1 MRTAYNLLLSFIHL
15 SFATMFRSTFTP
27 YSSNLCIISFKNTNK
42 QTKKSPSTFTAQILL
57 TLVALQRTMVDIT
70 AKYPESLLSSKSR
83 ISCLPPLL
91 CVLIFVDLLCK
102 YSTCSHNCVYM
113 CNYLYPENSFL
124 LLSITSYS
132 YNLSIALYV
141 MTPETPGKECNTGN
155 IDVLFRTEQFA
166 VSHWTLSQL
175 WVSEI
180 ISIYFKQNLL
190 RGAERCPTSLRLMLI
205 IYLFSRIVLDSVI
218 LSIIRIVVGYWLF

>member
-1 MRTAYNLLLSFIHL
+1 
-15 SFATMFRSTFTP
+15 MFRSTFTP
-27 YSSNLCIISFKNTNK
+27 YSSNLCIIYFKNTNK
-42 QTKKSPSTFTAQILL
+42 QTNKISPSTFIAQILL

-91 CVLIFVDLLCK
+91 RVLIFVDLLCK
-102 YSTCSHNCVYM
+102 YCTCSHNCVYM
-113 CNYLYPENSFL
+113 CNYLCPENSFL

-141 MTPETPGKECNTGN
+141 MTPETLGKECNTSN

-180 ISIYFKQNLL
+180 IAIYFKQNLL